1 MSPDFRLTLLPGLQ
15 SYVGARDRAFAF
27 AVRRSFAAWGSGTT
41 IRMPFRVSNAR
52 AISLGAHVFVGEGSW
67 FETIGTGSIEVG
79 DRCGFSGYAV
89 ISAAG
94 SIVIERDVLVAR
106 NVHILDH
113 QHRYDR
119 LGTPVH
125 LQGISCP
132 RPVRIGEGSWI
143 GANVVILPGVTVG
156 QHAVVGANSVV
167 RADVP
172 AGTVVAGAP
181 ARVISTLSER
191 ETLGQDLSATRD
203 ANYAGRAA
211 T

>member
-1 MSPDFRLTLLPGLQ
+1 MRVFGLC
-15 SYVGARDRAFAF
+15 RDQ
-27 AVRRSFAAWGSGTT
+27 RSG
-41 IRMPFRVSNAR
+41 P
-52 AISLGAHVFVGEGSW
+52 
-67 FETIGTGSIEVG
+67 
-79 DRCGFSGYAV
+79 
-89 ISAAG
+89 
-94 SIVIERDVLVAR
+94 IVIERDVLVAR

-125 LQGISCP
+125 LQGMSCP

-172 AGTVVAGAP
+172 TGAVVAGAP
-181 ARVISTLSER
+181 ARVISTSSER
-191 ETLGQDLSATRD
+191 ETLNRVRPPRMALGARCGRIVCAGQVVRGRRVDGTGGQPWAQLSIS
-203 ANYAGRAA
+203 AA
-211 T
+211 SV